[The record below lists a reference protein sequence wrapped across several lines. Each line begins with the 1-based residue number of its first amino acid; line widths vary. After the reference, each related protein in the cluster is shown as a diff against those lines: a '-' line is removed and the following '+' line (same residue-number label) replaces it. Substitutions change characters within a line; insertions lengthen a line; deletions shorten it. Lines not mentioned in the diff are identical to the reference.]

1 VTVYVVRISVE
12 GVHLLAWPH
21 YRISGSPMTL
31 APRPPLVTAV
41 GITGLVAGTFPV
53 LEVAAVLLSPRVSAW
68 FIPLVHSLM
77 PVSRSVALGLLP
89 GIGAIDVVLGFG
101 VLARKRWATPGM
113 ILRSV
118 AAVPIDYANFRVGNR
133 AGALV
138 GLTVSVL
145 IVWALLRPKS
155 RAWFRQS

>member
-1 VTVYVVRISVE
+1 
-12 GVHLLAWPH
+12 
-21 YRISGSPMTL
+21 MTL
-31 APRPPLVTAV
+31 GARPRLVSAV
-41 GITGLVAGTFPV
+41 GIIALLAGTFPV
-53 LEVAAVLLSPRVSAW
+53 LEVGAVFLSSRFSAW
-68 FIPLVHSLM
+68 FIPLVHSIV
-77 PVSRSVALGLLP
+77 PVSRSVALGLLLV
-89 GIGAIDVVLGFG
+89 IGAIDVVLGIG

-118 AAVPIDYANFRVGNR
+118 ATVPIDYANFRVGNQ

-138 GLTVSVL
+138 CLTASVF